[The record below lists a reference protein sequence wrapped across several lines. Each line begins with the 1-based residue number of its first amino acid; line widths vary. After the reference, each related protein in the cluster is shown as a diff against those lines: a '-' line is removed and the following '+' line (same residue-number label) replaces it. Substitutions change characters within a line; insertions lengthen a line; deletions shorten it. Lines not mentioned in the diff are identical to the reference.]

1 MYKHKL
7 FFFLLLV
14 LIGSCKV
21 NHLADQQTQFYRIQ
35 AKDYG
40 ATDPEVEAL
49 IAPYKVQLDEEM
61 NTVIGEIAQEFRKE
75 QPESRLGNWFADA
88 IYVQTTKYTGLN
100 IDFAAQ
106 NYGGMRIPSI
116 AKGPITK
123 GKVYELMPFD
133 NMVVVLELK
142 GAVVM
147 QLLERIAGRGGWPI
161 SKQLRFEINNEKI
174 ENVKIKGNPLDLEKT
189 YLVSLPDYIANGGDK
204 CFFLREQKRTET
216 GKLVRDALLEYITDC
231 KNNAIIMDAKLD
243 GRIQVTKSSYK

>member
-1 MYKHKL
+1 MQINKL
-7 FFFLLLV
+7 FFFLLLL

-40 ATDPEVEAL
+40 AMDPEVEAL
-49 IAPYKVQLDEEM
+49 IAPYKEQLDEEM
-61 NTVIGEIAQEFRKE
+61 NTVIGEIAQEFKKE

-88 IYVQTTKYTGLN
+88 MYTQTIKYTGLE

-106 NYGGMRIPSI
+106 NYGGLRIPSI

-133 NMVVVLELK
+133 NMLIVLEIK
-142 GAVVM
+142 GSVVA

-161 SKQLRFEINNEKI
+161 SKELRFEINEGKI
-174 ENVKIKGNPLDLEKT
+174 DNVTIKGKALDLDKT
-189 YLVSLPDYIANGGDK
+189 YLVALPDYIANGGDK
-204 CFFLREQKRTET
+204 CFFLKEQKRIET
-216 GKLVRDALLEYITDC
+216 GKLIRDAMIEYITDC

-243 GRIQVTKSSYK
+243 GRIRVTNSSYN